1 MFKLPSFKK
10 EQEETNKFL
19 SININAR
26 DVKCL
31 AFYFDGDVF
40 KIIGSSVFDLPDGC
54 VRNGMILDTNTIVG
68 ALKKVSDQATD
79 GLNEPINKGIVGVE
93 GGITTGITTTVRMKK
108 PNLNP
113 IQSDEIDSLYKRV
126 EDEAYIQA
134 KNRVFENTGDVDMDI
149 SSITTSDVYIK
160 IDGQKALS
168 LEGQKGQNVEIAIFN
183 SFIPTFHIKSLHDA
197 IKKAGLD
204 IIAIGSQMY
213 SLVGWIKQPP
223 KETTDFVLIN
233 LSEDSTDV
241 GAVFGGGITSTRTLN
256 LGYLHFLEHI
266 GLKMGLSRKESETIL
281 KMYNAGKL
289 SESEISMVRSFLN
302 EALEIW
308 VDGLELLFDDFPGV
322 KTFAPKVFLSGCGME
337 IRDISQAVKE
347 KPWTKSIPFK
357 EEPEFTGLSFT
368 DTGSIIN
375 STDKD
380 LSTDWVYL
388 ASTSLIFREIMGI

>member
-10 EQEETNKFL
+10 EHEEINKFL

-40 KIIGSSVFDLPDGC
+40 KIIGSGIYDLPDGC
-54 VRNGMILDTNTIVG
+54 VRNGMVLDMNIVVD
-68 ALKKVSDQATD
+68 AIKKVAVKATE
-79 GLNEPINKGIVGVE
+79 GLNDTITKAIVGVD
-93 GGITTGITTTVRMKK
+93 GGIATGITTTVKMKK
-108 PNLNP
+108 PNFDP
-113 IQSDEIDSLYKRV
+113 IQPHEIDSLYKRV
-126 EDEAYIQA
+126 GDEAYIQA
-134 KNRVFENTGDVDMDI
+134 KNRVFENTGDADMNI

-160 IDGQKALS
+160 IDGQRALS

-183 SFIPTFHIKSLHDA
+183 SFIPTFHIKSLQDA
-197 IKKAGLD
+197 IKKAGLE
-204 IIAIGSQMY
+204 ILAIGSQMY

-223 KETTDFVLIN
+223 KETVDFVLIN

-241 GAVFGGGITSTRTLN
+241 GAVFGGGIASTRTLN
-256 LGYLHFLEHI
+256 MGYLHFLEHI
-266 GLKMGLSRKESETIL
+266 GLKMGLSKKESETII

-289 SESEISMVRSFLN
+289 SESEISMVGSFLN
-302 EALEIW
+302 EVLEIW

-322 KTFAPKVFLSGCGME
+322 KTFAPKVFLSGCGMD
-337 IRDISQAVKE
+337 IRDINQAIRD

-357 EEPEFTGLSFT
+357 EQPEFAGLSFT
-368 DTGSIIN
+368 DTGTIIN
-375 STDKD
+375 STEHD